1 MIGASGLLINN
12 TLTSFWKIAYHQ
24 QRKILVDIREHFPV
38 LFKELHRDSRRH
50 LPVCGTRESF

>member
-1 MIGASGLLINN
+1 MIGAGGLLINN

-38 LFKELHRDSRRH
+38 LSKNCTVIRH
-50 LPVCGTRESF
+50 LPVCVTRESF